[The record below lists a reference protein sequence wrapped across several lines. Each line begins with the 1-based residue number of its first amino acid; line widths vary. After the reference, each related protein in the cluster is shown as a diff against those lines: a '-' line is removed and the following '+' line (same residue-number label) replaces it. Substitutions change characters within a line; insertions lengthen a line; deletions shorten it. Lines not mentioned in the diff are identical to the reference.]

1 MNFEITIT
9 PFFASPLAPPY
20 RRCRDRYVL
29 LFSSSFLLRSC
40 VQPITS
46 FSSSDSFSPPSFIRP
61 RNSLSDFCFIS
72 APFSFYVASLL
83 SSVMLALPRLRRE
96 TFLRGSLASTSCL
109 LLHHYAAT
117 PFSSLSSA
125 SPTMLLLP
133 LRNNFYLL
141 LLTRSVSVFLS
152 LCPSFF
158 LCFSFSLLFPT
169 LFLNPPTDR
178 LILDLADL
186 AFIRA
191 RLLKPL
197 CASTSGI
204 YRGRMTREH
213 ASHSRYRTDA
223 KSR

>member
-1 MNFEITIT
+1 MPRSIRSTIFIEFSSTLVRPADNVLFFLRLFLPSFLHSPSKTLYRTFVLSRRRSLFTSHLSSRPLCLRSRVYAGRLSCAALSPPPLVSFFIIT
-9 PFFASPLAPPY
+9 P
-20 RRCRDRYVL
+20 
-29 LFSSSFLLRSC
+29 
-40 VQPITS
+40 
-46 FSSSDSFSPPSFIRP
+46 
-61 RNSLSDFCFIS
+61 
-72 APFSFYVASLL
+72 
-83 SSVMLALPRLRRE
+83 
-96 TFLRGSLASTSCL
+96 
-109 LLHHYAAT
+109 AT

-152 LCPSFF
+152 FCVL
-158 LCFSFSLLFPT
+158 LSFSVSLFPSFPT

>member
-9 PFFASPLAPPY
+9 PFFASPLASPC
-20 RRCRDRYVL
+20 RRSIRSTIFIEFSSTLVRPADNVL
-29 LFSSSFLLRSC
+29 FFLRLFLSSFLHSPSKLFIGLLFYLGAVLFLRRISPLVRYAC
-40 VQPITS
+40 APASTRGDFLARVSRLHLLSP
-46 FSSSDSFSPPSFIRP
+46 SSS
-61 RNSLSDFCFIS
+61 
-72 APFSFYVASLL
+72 
-83 SSVMLALPRLRRE
+83 
-96 TFLRGSLASTSCL
+96 LRG
-109 LLHHYAAT
+109 Y

>member
-1 MNFEITIT
+1 MHQ
-9 PFFASPLAPPY
+9 PC

-46 FSSSDSFSPPSFIRP
+46 FSSSDSFSLPSFIRP

-83 SSVMLALPRLRRE
+83 PSVMLALPRLRGE

-125 SPTMLLLP
+125 SPTVLLLP

-152 LCPSFF
+152 FSVSLFPS
-158 LCFSFSLLFPT
+158 FPT

>member
-9 PFFASPLAPPY
+9 SFFASPLAPPC

-46 FSSSDSFSPPSFIRP
+46 FSSSDSFSLPSFIRP

-83 SSVMLALPRLRRE
+83 SSVMLALPRLRGE

-141 LLTRSVSVFLS
+141 LLTRSVSVFS
-152 LCPSFF
+152 FFVSFF
-158 LCFSFSLLFPT
+158 LS
-169 LFLNPPTDR
+169 LFLFFPPLPNP
-178 LILDLADL
+178 
-186 AFIRA
+186 F
-191 RLLKPL
+191 
-197 CASTSGI
+197 S
-204 YRGRMTREH
+204 
-213 ASHSRYRTDA
+213 
-223 KSR
+223 